1 MLAKEGKSDINDYV
15 PKGGSYKY
23 SDGQADSDQWVVGG
37 DMKVNRVLSKEET
50 RAIQKEM
57 GVTDLPYRDEVASIL
72 GRELAEGGLVMDD
85 YIVGKKMSGP
95 ARQKL
100 SEGGMSKQMDMF
112 QDGGLEQDGGTVDPV
127 SGNNVPP
134 GSAQEEVRDDIPA
147 QLSEGEFVFPADV
160 VRFIGLEKL
169 MRLRQE
175 AKMGLKMMEEM
186 GQMGN
191 ADEAIMPDDLPFDI
205 NDLDMDGEIEDNNEI
220 EMQAGGVVPGQG
232 FVSIPPGIP
241 TPQQQVSGIS
251 GFQQAAAPTTG
262 VAAVP
267 QAASQA
273 FVQPVVRPAQ
283 AAVPTMQQF
292 DQQNIPSFSDFT
304 GGNFGGYDELRQYRN
319 EAGNIIN
326 VPFRDG
332 QPISP
337 IPEGYTFVDPEETA
351 TEEVT
356 TTPTTPQTT
365 QVSGEGGDDEARQR
379 REEEMYGPGGGRLGI
394 KGDIYGV
401 SFDGIN
407 PLTDGAGLLGGLIT
421 GGMIPDDLVNK
432 VTVNLQNPEYGKFT
446 VTGQE
451 YNAIKQKIKTN
462 GANSEETK
470 DFMDDVR
477 RNAAEREAKRRDAAE
492 LNRMKELAK
501 TEEMQKLVEKAKET
515 AAVKA
520 AEKERQER
528 IAKAAKEKKQYQSS
542 IFDDPKSDDDGGG
555 SRPGGGGGVS
565 RDVREAVADAGGYT
579 GGGKYGGFASG
590 GLASKPKSKAKKK
603 MKRGGLASKK

>member
-1 MLAKEGKSDINDYV
+1 M
-15 PKGGSYKY
+15 
-23 SDGQADSDQWVVGG
+23 
-37 DMKVNRVLSKEET
+37 
-50 RAIQKEM
+50 
-57 GVTDLPYRDEVASIL
+57 
-72 GRELAEGGLVMDD
+72 
-85 YIVGKKMSGP
+85 
-95 ARQKL
+95 
-100 SEGGMSKQMDMF
+100 
-112 QDGGLEQDGGTVDPV
+112 
-127 SGNNVPP
+127 
-134 GSAQEEVRDDIPA
+134 
-147 QLSEGEFVFPADV
+147 
-160 VRFIGLEKL
+160 
-169 MRLRQE
+169 
-175 AKMGLKMMEEM
+175 
-186 GQMGN
+186 
-191 ADEAIMPDDLPFDI
+191 
-205 NDLDMDGEIEDNNEI
+205 
-220 EMQAGGVVPGQG
+220 
-232 FVSIPPGIP
+232 
-241 TPQQQVSGIS
+241 
-251 GFQQAAAPTTG
+251 
-262 VAAVP
+262 
-267 QAASQA
+267 
-273 FVQPVVRPAQ
+273 
-283 AAVPTMQQF
+283 
-292 DQQNIPSFSDFT
+292 
-304 GGNFGGYDELRQYRN
+304 
-319 EAGNIIN
+319 
-326 VPFRDG
+326 
-332 QPISP
+332 
-337 IPEGYTFVDPEETA
+337 
-351 TEEVT
+351 
-356 TTPTTPQTT
+356 
-365 QVSGEGGDDEARQR
+365 R

>member
-1 MLAKEGKSDINDYV
+1 
-15 PKGGSYKY
+15 
-23 SDGQADSDQWVVGG
+23 
-37 DMKVNRVLSKEET
+37 
-50 RAIQKEM
+50 
-57 GVTDLPYRDEVASIL
+57 
-72 GRELAEGGLVMDD
+72 
-85 YIVGKKMSGP
+85 
-95 ARQKL
+95 
-100 SEGGMSKQMDMF
+100 
-112 QDGGLEQDGGTVDPV
+112 
-127 SGNNVPP
+127 
-134 GSAQEEVRDDIPA
+134 
-147 QLSEGEFVFPADV
+147 
-160 VRFIGLEKL
+160 
-169 MRLRQE
+169 
-175 AKMGLKMMEEM
+175 MGLKMMEEM

>member
-1 MLAKEGKSDINDYV
+1 MALNKQMEMFDEGGLSTAKDDAMDKLDSGVEELRVERKQQFDKMTEMLTSG
-15 PKGGSYKY
+15 
-23 SDGQADSDQWVVGG
+23 
-37 DMKVNRVLSKEET
+37 KVNDMTLE
-50 RAIQKEM
+50 QKENFVQLYNM
-57 GVTDLPYRDEVASIL
+57 LKQHHNF
-72 GRELAEGGLVMDD
+72 AEGGL
-85 YIVGKKMSGP
+85 
-95 ARQKL
+95 L
-100 SEGGMSKQMDMF
+100 E
-112 QDGGLEQDGGTVDPV
+112 DGGLMDEGGTVDPV
-127 SGNNVPP
+127 SGNDVPP
-134 GSAQEEVRDDIPA
+134 GSTQEEVRDDIPA

-160 VRFIGLEKL
+160 VRYIGLGNL
-169 MRLRQE
+169 MRMRQE

-191 ADEAIMPDDLPFDI
+191 SEEATMPDDLPFDI
-205 NDLDMDGEIEDNNEI
+205 NDLDMEDEIDDNNEL
-220 EMQAGGVVPGQG
+220 EMQVGG
-232 FVSIPPGIP
+232 FVQP
-241 TPQQQVSGIS
+241 TQQQQQMGIS
-251 GFQQAAAPTTG
+251 GYQQAVAPTTG

-267 QAASQA
+267 QQAASQQY
-273 FVQPVVRPAQ
+273 VQPVQPVQ
-283 AAVPTMQQF
+283 AAVPTMQAYNPEEVPTF
-292 DQQNIPSFSDFT
+292 QQTIGDDA
-304 GGNFGGYDELRQYRN
+304 FGTYDELRQYRN

-326 VPFRDG
+326 VPFRNG

-337 IPEGYTFVDPEETA
+337 IPEGYTYVDPEAIE
-351 TEEVT
+351 TEEVV

-365 QVSGEGGDDEARQR
+365 SVRADASRDERQEER
-379 REEEMYGPGGGRLGI
+379 AKEEEEKYGPGGGRLGI
-394 KGDIYGV
+394 KEDMYGV

-407 PLTDGAGLLGGLIT
+407 PLTDGRGLLGGLIT
-421 GGMIPDDLVNK
+421 GGMIPDSLVNK

-446 VTGQE
+446 LTGQE

-477 RNAAEREAKRRDAAE
+477 RNAAKREAKRRDAAE

-555 SRPGGGGGVS
+555 SRPGGGGVS

-590 GLASKPKSKAKKK
+590 GLASKPKPKKIKK
-603 MKRGGLASKK
+603 MKQGGLASKK